1 MQTERDLSRME
12 CIELLKQLIRFPTF
26 QVTPEKVAPGMKDC
40 ALFLSNYLESLGFDV
55 KIDELFNVTAERSFE
70 GRNSFLINTHYD
82 TVSPASQWNEA
93 LDPISTGNRLYG
105 LGASDAKGG
114 IAATLYALSQIR
126 ESRFAKV
133 IVQFMNYEDNSI
145 EYKGTRWLGTPYFLT
160 NNSAFTVNYGINVEP
175 TVIDDK
181 WTVGTGCTGRVSFT
195 VKTLGKEAHS
205 SNPRLGRNA
214 IYDMAKVIEA
224 IRRIPPGKLETDDFQ
239 AEMPIN
245 VAMIKGGRAINI
257 VPGDC
262 EIACERRIFPNERA
276 QEISETIRSSL
287 DELEEVEVQLDF
299 NPRVQLPYIVNKS
312 DEVVSLVTGS
322 VVRTVGYKPD
332 LRIQRGRTDSVYLYH
347 KAGIKTAIIG
357 PGHMGHSP
365 GEYINV
371 DRLIEFTKM
380 LGVMLEKEA

>member
-1 MQTERDLSRME
+1 MKH
-12 CIELLKQLIRFPTF
+12 IEILKQLIRFPTF
-26 QVTPEKVAPGMKDC
+26 QVASKKVAPGMKDC
-40 ALFLSNYLESLGFDV
+40 ALFLSNHLESLGFDV
-55 KIDELFNVTAERSFE
+55 KIDELFNITAERSFE

-93 LDPISTGNRLYG
+93 LDPISTENRLYG

-114 IAATLYALSQIR
+114 IAATLHALSQIR

-160 NNSAFTVNYGINVEP
+160 NNPAFTAHYGINVEP
-175 TVIDDK
+175 TVVDDK
-181 WTVGTGCTGRVSFT
+181 WTVGIGCTGRVSFT

-205 SNPRLGRNA
+205 SNPSLGRNA
-214 IYDMAKVIEA
+214 IYNMAKVIEA
-224 IRRIPPGKLETDDFQ
+224 IRRIPPGRFETDDSQ

-262 EIACERRIFPNERA
+262 EITCERRIFPNERA

-299 NPRVQLPYIVNKS
+299 NPRVQLPYMVNKS
-312 DEVVSLVTGS
+312 EEVVSLVTGS
-322 VVRTVGYKPD
+322 VVRTVGYEPN

-347 KAGIKTAIIG
+347 NAGIKTAIIG

-365 GEYINV
+365 GEYVNV
-371 DRLIEFTKM
+371 DRLTEFTRM
-380 LGVMLEKEA
+380 LRLMLENET